1 MKKKEQKL
9 KPAEYTKN
17 DFENAINLLKN
28 EQAKLATRI
37 AEYKKLMSE
46 PTGTHSYH
54 VGCGKKRG
62 AIAKQKQ
69 LDIIYALLLLQQALK
84 IKFTAD
90 FSNKIAKHYTKKTI
104 QKQLL
109 YKFFS
114 YKKQNNIIFNKNV
127 SVEDFVKNDFFNV
140 LLEKA
145 TIKNSTEVMSL
156 SKNNNKKEQ
165 HKITNILKN
174 NTI

>member
-1 MKKKEQKL
+1 M
-9 KPAEYTKN
+9 
-17 DFENAINLLKN
+17 LKN
-28 EQAKLATRI
+28 EQTKLATRI

-69 LDIIYALLLLQQALK
+69 LDIIYALLLLQQALS

-145 TIKNSTEVMSL
+145 TIKNNTEVML
-156 SKNNNKKEQ
+156 SSKSKNNKKEQ